1 MKWFPKGCN
10 EARERSAPGALRSEL
25 YISARRHRGR
35 RPDMV
40 DLAEVEDEAG
50 REDGRDAGEPA
61 AMVSI
66 DGLGYRGLAAHGSMK
81 IVT

>member
-1 MKWFPKGCN
+1 MKWLPKGCN
-10 EARERSAPGALRSEL
+10 EARERAPRSLRSEL
-25 YISARRHRGR
+25 YISARRHCRR
-35 RPDMV
+35 RPDVV
-40 DLAEVEDEAG
+40 DPAEIEDEAG
-50 REDGRDAGEPA
+50 REDGRDAGELA